1 VSAPEKRPAAGK
13 VGGFGPS
20 GLDRRR
26 GDRVR
31 MPPSGGPVS
40 VVGARLLNV
49 SPFGMMIESLV
60 PLERDA
66 VLALRL
72 IIGGQKFDVEAR
84 VAACT
89 PITGGARRGFGIG
102 LEFAQLPGEV
112 RERLKQVAA
121 GVGEPVK
128 AG

>member
-1 VSAPEKRPAAGK
+1 
-13 VGGFGPS
+13 
-20 GLDRRR
+20 
-26 GDRVR
+26 

-40 VVGARLLNV
+40 VVGARLLNA

-72 IIGGQKFDVEAR
+72 IIGGQKYDIETR

-89 PITGGARRGFGIG
+89 PISGGARRGFGIG
-102 LEFAQLPGEV
+102 LEFAQLPDDV
-112 RERLKQVAA
+112 RERLKQVLASA
-121 GVGEPVK
+121 GEPVK

>member
-1 VSAPEKRPAAGK
+1 MRQDSGSGR
-13 VGGFGPS
+13 FGPN

-26 GDRVR
+26 GERVP
-31 MPPSGGPVS
+31 MPRAGGPVS
-40 VVGARLLNV
+40 VVGARLLNA

-60 PLERDA
+60 PLEKDA

-72 IIGGQKFDVEAR
+72 IIGGQKYDIETR

-102 LEFAQLPGEV
+102 LEFAQLPEEV
-112 RERLKQVAA
+112 RERLKQVLA
-121 GVGEPVK
+121 GAGEPVK